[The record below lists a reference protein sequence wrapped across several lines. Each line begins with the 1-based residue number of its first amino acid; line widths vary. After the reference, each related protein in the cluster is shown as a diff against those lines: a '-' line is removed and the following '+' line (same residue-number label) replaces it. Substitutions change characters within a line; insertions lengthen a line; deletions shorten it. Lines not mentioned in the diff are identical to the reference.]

1 MLSTSTT
8 RGASYAIFVLTMMNL
23 LNYLDRYVPSVV
35 KDLFKHDL
43 KLSDFET
50 SLPITGF
57 VIVYMLSSMM
67 FGALADRFPR
77 KVLIAA
83 GVALWSLA
91 TALAAFATGFWTFM
105 LARAL
110 VGVGEAA
117 YATLAPALLSDFY
130 PPERR
135 NRILTIFYVAIPVG
149 SAMGFI
155 LGGMFGQMYGWR
167 AAFLICGLPGI
178 LMALLALWIRDPGRG
193 RYDSDAGV
201 TPPKWPEAISLLLRN
216 REYMLVVAGYTVVT
230 FASGALADWFPTFL
244 QRNRG
249 MSIEMSGHY
258 VGLSAVVGGLLGTI
272 TGGFLADRLKR
283 WTRQSYM
290 ALSGW
295 SMLLATIF
303 GFFALTLQNAMS
315 AVIMLFLAQ
324 FFLWFYNG
332 PVNAMLTNCVP
343 SALRVRAFAFT
354 ILLIHLLGDAIS
366 PTVVGLAS
374 DFIGLQAAIQLVPIA
389 MGMGAAIWLYTWRT
403 LPERE
408 VEKSAV

>member
-1 MLSTSTT
+1 MLSNSTT

-67 FGALADRFPR
+67 FGALADRYPR

-130 PPERR
+130 APERR

-178 LMALLALWIRDPGRG
+178 LMALLALWIPDPGRG
-193 RYDSDAGV
+193 RYDTDADV
-201 TPPKWPEAISLLLRN
+201 TPPKRPEAIGLLLRN

-230 FASGALADWFPTFL
+230 FASGALADWFPTYL

-258 VGLSAVVGGLLGTI
+258 VGISAVVGGLLGTI
-272 TGGFLADRLKR
+272 TGGFLADRLKK

-315 AVIMLFLAQ
+315 AVIMLFFAQ

-354 ILLIHLLGDAIS
+354 ILLIHILGDAIS
-366 PTVVGLAS
+366 PTIVGLAS
-374 DFIGLQAAIQLVPIA
+374 DYIGLQAAIQLVPIA
-389 MGMGAAIWLYTWRT
+389 MGIGAAIWLYTWRT
-403 LPERE
+403 LPERV
-408 VEKSAV
+408 VEKAVV

>member
-1 MLSTSTT
+1 MLAMNPAT
-8 RGASYAIFVLTMMNL
+8 RGATYAIIVLTMMNL
-23 LNYLDRYVPSVV
+23 LNYIDRYVPSVV

-43 KLSDFET
+43 KLTDFET

-57 VIVYMLSSMM
+57 VIVYMISSVI

-77 KVLIAA
+77 KYIIAA
-83 GVALWSLA
+83 GVFIWSLA

-117 YATLAPALLSDFY
+117 YATIAPALLSDFY
-130 PPERR
+130 PPEKR
-135 NRILTIFYVAIPVG
+135 NRILTMFYVAIPVG

-155 LGGMFGQMYGWR
+155 LGGFFGQMYGWR
-167 AAFLICGLPGI
+167 AAFLICGIPGI
-178 LMALLALWIRDPGRG
+178 LMALLALWIKDPGRG
-193 RYDSDAGV
+193 RYDNDADV
-201 TPPKWPEAISLLLRN
+201 TPPKWIEAIGLLLRN
-216 REYMLVVAGYTVVT
+216 RAYVLIVAGYTAVT
-230 FASGALADWFPTFL
+230 FAAGALADWFPTFL
-244 QRNRG
+244 QRHRG
-249 MSIEMSGHY
+249 MSIEESGYY

-272 TGGFLADRLKR
+272 VGGFLADYLKK

-295 SMLLATIF
+295 SMMLATIF

-315 AVIMLFLAQ
+315 AIVMLFCAQ

-332 PVNAMLTNCVP
+332 PVNAMLANSVP
-343 SALRVRAFAFT
+343 SSLRVRAFAFT
-354 ILLIHLLGDAIS
+354 ILSIHLLGDAIS
-366 PTVVGLAS
+366 PTIVGLAS
-374 DFIGLQAAIQLVPIA
+374 DFIGLQLAIQLVPIA
-389 MGMGAAIWLYTWRT
+389 TGIGALIWLYTWRK

-408 VEKSAV
+408 NA

>member
-1 MLSTSTT
+1 MLSNSTT

-67 FGALADRFPR
+67 FGALADRYPR

-91 TALAAFATGFWTFM
+91 TAMAAFATGFWTFM

-130 PPERR
+130 PPARR

-193 RYDSDAGV
+193 RYDTDAGV
-201 TPPKWPEAISLLLRN
+201 TPPKWPEAIGLLLRN

-230 FASGALADWFPTFL
+230 FASGALADWFPTYL

-258 VGLSAVVGGLLGTI
+258 VGMSAVVGGLLGTI
-272 TGGFLADRLKR
+272 TGGFLADRLKK

-315 AVIMLFLAQ
+315 AVIMLFFAQ

-354 ILLIHLLGDAIS
+354 ILLIHILGDAIS
-366 PTVVGLAS
+366 PTIVGLAS
-374 DFIGLQAAIQLVPIA
+374 DYIGLQAAIQLVPIA
-389 MGMGAAIWLYTWRT
+389 MGMGAVIWLYTWRT
-403 LPERE
+403 LPERV
-408 VEKSAV
+408 VEKGVV

>member
-1 MLSTSTT
+1 MLAMNPAT
-8 RGASYAIFVLTMMNL
+8 RGATYAIIVLTMMNL
-23 LNYLDRYVPSVV
+23 LNYIDRYVPSVV

-43 KLSDFET
+43 KLTDFET

-57 VIVYMLSSMM
+57 VIVYMISSVI

-77 KVLIAA
+77 KYIIAV
-83 GVALWSLA
+83 GVFIWSLA

-117 YATLAPALLSDFY
+117 YATIAPALLSDFY
-130 PPERR
+130 PPEKR
-135 NRILTIFYVAIPVG
+135 NRILTMFYVAIPVG

-155 LGGMFGQMYGWR
+155 LGGFFGQMYGWR
-167 AAFLICGLPGI
+167 AAFLICGIPGI
-178 LMALLALWIRDPGRG
+178 LMALLALWIKDPGRG
-193 RYDSDAGV
+193 RYDNDADV
-201 TPPKWPEAISLLLRN
+201 TPPKWIEAIGLLLRN
-216 REYMLVVAGYTVVT
+216 RAYVLIVAGYTAVT
-230 FASGALADWFPTFL
+230 FAAGALADWFPTFL
-244 QRNRG
+244 QRHRG
-249 MSIEMSGHY
+249 MSIEESGYY

-272 TGGFLADRLKR
+272 VGGFLADYLKK

-295 SMLLATIF
+295 SMMLATIF

-315 AVIMLFLAQ
+315 AIVMLFCAQ

-332 PVNAMLTNCVP
+332 PVNAMLANSVP
-343 SALRVRAFAFT
+343 SSLRVRAFAFT
-354 ILLIHLLGDAIS
+354 ILSIHLLGDAIS
-366 PTVVGLAS
+366 PTIVGLAS
-374 DFIGLQAAIQLVPIA
+374 DFIGLQLAIQLVPIA
-389 MGMGAAIWLYTWRT
+389 TGIGALIWLYTWRK

-408 VEKSAV
+408 NA